1 MPTGATHML
10 AERAAALPGL
20 ELRPEAPLAR
30 CSTFRIGGPAEL
42 LIEVSSERSLA
53 RIVAWTRE
61 LEVPLHVLGLGS
73 NVLFPD
79 GGLPGVTVRLA
90 GGLRRVRIRGLR
102 VSAGAGAALGQVA
115 RRAARAGLAG
125 LEALSGF
132 PSTVGGAVYMN
143 AGSYGTEMKDV
154 VRSVR
159 LVDPDGTPRRLPMA
173 ALEPV
178 YRATNLRGTGT
189 IVTRAL
195 FELRPGEPTALLSR
209 IEELNAKRWA
219 ALPSGQPNVGS
230 IFRNPPGDY
239 AGRLIE
245 ACGLKGTPVGG
256 AQISPK
262 HANVIVNRGGASAT
276 DVLELMALVRGQV
289 FARFGVALEPEVV
302 LAGELAAAWRE
313 RWGR

>member
-1 MPTGATHML
+1 MTTGAAERL
-10 AERAAALPGL
+10 AERLAPIGGL
-20 ELRPEAPLAR
+20 ELRAGELLAR
-30 CSTFRIGGPAEL
+30 RSTFRIGGPAEL
-42 LIEVSSERSLA
+42 LAEVSSERSLA
-53 RIVAWTRE
+53 CLVTSARE
-61 LEVPLHVLGLGS
+61 LGLPLHLLGLGS

-79 GGLPGVTVRLA
+79 AGLRGVVVRLA
-90 GGLRRVRIRGLR
+90 GGLRSVRIRGLR
-102 VSAGAGAALGQVA
+102 VSAGGGAALGQVA
-115 RRAARAGLAG
+115 RRCARAGLAG

-159 LVDPDGTPRRLPMA
+159 LVTAEGSRRRLPMA
-173 ALEPV
+173 ALDPV
-178 YRATNLRGTGT
+178 YRATNLRGSGA

-195 FELRPGEPTALLSR
+195 FELVEGEAAALLAR

-219 ALPSGQPNVGS
+219 ALPSGRPNVGS

-245 ACGLKGTPVGG
+245 ACGLKGTVVGG

-262 HANVIVNRGGASAT
+262 HANVIVNVGGASAS
-276 DVLELMALVRGQV
+276 DVLALMLRARDEVS
-289 FARFGVALEPEVV
+289 ARFGVELQPEVV
-302 LAGELAAAWRE
+302 LAGSLQTEWR
-313 RWGR
+313 RSGGG